1 MHKYIFVQEV
11 LDDIQLIWTNC
22 KTYNIEGSV
31 SLLKFNKINQIIQ
44 IYIYIYFTQYIFT
57 LATQMEK
64 FSKKVIDKYY
74 KVSSN
79 TPTTGTGTI
88 SIIIYSLN

>member
-44 IYIYIYFTQYIFT
+44 IYIYIYFT
-57 LATQMEK
+57 
-64 FSKKVIDKYY
+64 
-74 KVSSN
+74 
-79 TPTTGTGTI
+79 
-88 SIIIYSLN
+88 